1 MKRKIF
7 VNMSYIALIT
17 VVCTTVFLS
26 AVAYGRYMSQVKEG
40 IQNEAGY
47 MAESLNQHENQS
59 LDAYKDITISRITL
73 IASDGQVLY
82 DSTGKEKSMS
92 NHRNRKEFKDAEK
105 NGAGESTRI
114 SRTLNKQTYYYA
126 VKLSDGSVL
135 RLSRE
140 TQTIL
145 NQVEGVLPAL
155 ILMMAVVFVLALALS
170 RILTGRIIEPI
181 NRINL
186 EHPED
191 ESTYDELSPLLVRI
205 HRQNEAIKEKIRE
218 IKEKQIEFTTITENM
233 SEGFLVLNEKS
244 VVLSYNT
251 SALRILDIHED
262 QCSNQN
268 VLSIN
273 RSHEF
278 RRAVE
283 MALDG
288 NASEEVMEFRERKYL
303 LMANPVTVSGSV
315 KGAVLMMI
323 DVTEKE
329 EREELRKEFSANVSH
344 ELKTPLTTISGYAE
358 LMKDGLVKQED
369 VGRFSEKI
377 YTEARR
383 LISMIEGIIKLSRLD
398 ENQIVQEK
406 EEIDLYQLAL
416 EIRNS
421 LSMRA
426 AEAGIE
432 IQVLG
437 ASCAVSGVRQILYEM
452 LYNLMEN
459 AVKYNDRGGHVFV
472 TAAAMEGH
480 ATVIVEDDGIGIPV
494 EDADRIFERFYRGD
508 KSHSSE
514 REGTG
519 LGLSI
524 VKHGAKYHSA
534 KIEVESEVGKGTK
547 IAVIF

>member
-7 VNMSYIALIT
+7 LNMSYIALIT

-26 AVAYGRYMSQVKEG
+26 VVAYGRYMSQVKEG

-73 IASDGQVLY
+73 IAADGKVLY

-92 NHRNRKEFKDAEK
+92 NHRNRKEFKEAEK

-114 SRTLNKQTYYYA
+114 SKTLKKQTYYYA

-140 TQTIL
+140 TQTIF
-145 NQVEGVLPAL
+145 NQVEGVLPVL

-170 RILTGRIIEPI
+170 RLLTGRIIEPI

-191 ESTYDELSPLLVRI
+191 ENTYDELSPLLVRI

-218 IKEKQIEFTTITENM
+218 SKEKQIEFTTITENM
-233 SEGFLVLNEKS
+233 SEGFLILNDKS

-251 SALRILDIHED
+251 SALRILDIRED

-283 MALDG
+283 AALNG
-288 NASEEVMEFRERKYL
+288 EAFEEVMEFRKRKYL
-303 LMANPVTVSGSV
+303 LMANPVTVSGAV

-398 ENQIVQEK
+398 ENQIIQEK
-406 EEIDLYQLAL
+406 EEVDLYQLAL
-416 EIRNS
+416 EIKNS
-421 LSMRA
+421 LSMKA
-426 AEAGIE
+426 AEEGID

-437 ASCAVSGVRQILYEM
+437 SPCKVSGVRQILYEM

-472 TAAAMEGH
+472 TAAVMEGR
-480 ATVIVEDDGIGIPV
+480 AAVIVEDDGIGIPP

-524 VKHGAKYHSA
+524 VKHGAKYHGA
-534 KIEVESEVGKGTK
+534 KIEVESEVGRGTK